1 MRKPIFVA
9 ALLPSVLLA
18 ACAVGPNYRRPYTP
32 VTETYRGQGMPEPT
46 SIADLPWWEIFHD
59 DVLQFLIA
67 EALKNNYDLE
77 TAISRVESARGVLI
91 STRSQMFPQ
100 ATYEGGASRGRQFGI
115 EQEQTVIQFDK
126 KGEPILN
133 KNKTAAKTTDLTFG
147 GNQTFDTFL
156 GTLNAAWEIDLWGR
170 IRRATESSRADL
182 LASNDFRRG
191 VVLSL
196 VSQVAQ
202 TYFQLLELDAELEIA
217 QRSTKTFGETLEL
230 FQRQF
235 EGGIGT
241 KLAVARG
248 EAALAQA
255 AAGIPDTE
263 RQINS
268 TENAISIL
276 LGWPPTPIP
285 RGSALTSQELPPQ
298 PPAGLPAD
306 LLERR
311 PDVLQAE
318 QVLRSANAQIGVS
331 IADFFP
337 RIGLTALYGG
347 TSSELESVV
356 KGAGNVW
363 SIAASVTGPIFQ
375 AGKLYGGYK
384 SAVATWEAAKWQ
396 YEGAV
401 LTALRDVSNALVD
414 AQKLKDVREQRAKAV
429 SALQE
434 ASELATIRYTGGLA
448 TYFEVL
454 EAQQQLFPAE
464 DQLAQTDRDERLAVV
479 QLYAALGGGWSDG
492 EQQVPLDAFP
502 YWP

>member
-1 MRKPIFVA
+1 MRIAFLVA
-9 ALLPSVLLA
+9 VLPAVLLA
-18 ACAVGPNYRRPYTP
+18 GCAVGPNYKRPETP
-32 VTETYRGQGMPEPT
+32 VTPAYRGQEPPEPT
-46 SIADLPWWEIFHD
+46 SIADLPWWEVFHD
-59 DVLQFLIA
+59 EVLQFLVT
-67 EALKNNYDLE
+67 EALRNNYDLL
-77 TAISRVESARGVLI
+77 TAISRVETARGQLI

-100 ATYEGGASRGRQFGI
+100 ATYEGGASRGRQFLGE
-115 EQEQTVIQFDK
+115 EQKVPVLTLK
-126 KGEPILN
+126 KNGQLVQREG
-133 KNKTAAKTTDLTFG
+133 TFG
-147 GNQTFDTFL
+147 GNSTFDTFL

-170 IRRATESSRADL
+170 IRRATESARADL
-182 LASNDFRRG
+182 LASNDFRQG

-202 TYFQLLELDAELEIA
+202 TYLQLLELDVELEIA
-217 QRSTKTFGETLEL
+217 ERSTKTFGETLDL

-255 AAGIPDTE
+255 AATIPNTE
-263 RQINS
+263 RAIVS
-268 TENAISIL
+268 TENAICIL

-285 RGSALTSQELPPQ
+285 RGTALTSQELPPE
-298 PPAGLPAD
+298 PPAGLPAEI
-306 LLERR
+306 LERR

-318 QVLRSANAQIGVS
+318 QVLRSANAQVGVA

-347 TSSELESVV
+347 TSAELEAVV

-384 SAVATWEAAKWQ
+384 SAVANWEAAKSQ
-396 YEGAV
+396 YEGTV
-401 LTALRDVSNALVD
+401 LGALRDVSDALVD
-414 AQKLKDVREQRAKAV
+414 AQKLKLVRDELAKAV
-429 SALQE
+429 AALKE

-464 DQLAQTDRDERLAVV
+464 DQLAQTERDELLAVV
-479 QLYAALGGGWSDG
+479 RLYAALGGGWSVED
-492 EQQVPLDAFP
+492 QPVPLNAFP
-502 YWP
+502 GWP

>member
-1 MRKPIFVA
+1 
-9 ALLPSVLLA
+9 
-18 ACAVGPNYRRPYTP
+18 
-32 VTETYRGQGMPEPT
+32 MPEPT
-46 SIADLPWWEIFHD
+46 SIADLPWWEVFHD
-59 DVLQFLIA
+59 DVLQFLID
-67 EALKNNYDLE
+67 EALKNNYDLQ
-77 TAISRVESARGVLI
+77 TAIARVESARGVLI

-100 ATYEGGASRGRQFGI
+100 ANYEGGASRGRQFSP
-115 EQEQTVIQFDK
+115 EF
-126 KGEPILN
+126 
-133 KNKTAAKTTDLTFG
+133 KTTVPAPTLKHPNRTEEQTFG
-147 GNQTFDTFL
+147 GNMTFDTFL

-263 RQINS
+263 RAINS

-285 RGSALTSQELPPQ
+285 RGAALTSQELPPQ

-318 QVLRSANAQIGVS
+318 QVLRSNNAQIGVS

-384 SAVATWEAAKWQ
+384 SAVANWEAAKWQ
-396 YEGAV
+396 YEGVV
-401 LTALRDVSNALVD
+401 LNALREVSNALVD
-414 AQKLKDVREQRAKAV
+414 AQKLKDVRDQDAKAV
-429 SALQE
+429 TALQE

-464 DQLAQTDRDERLAVV
+464 DQLARTERDELLAVV

-492 EQQVPLDAFP
+492 EQHIPLDAFP

>member
-1 MRKPIFVA
+1 MRKPILVA

-32 VTETYRGQGMPEPT
+32 VTETYRGQEMPEPT
-46 SIADLPWWEIFHD
+46 SVADLPWWELFHD

-67 EALKNNYDLE
+67 ESLKNNYDLQ
-77 TAISRVESARGVLI
+77 TAIARVESARGQLI

-100 ATYEGGASRGRQFGI
+100 AEYQGSALRGRQFQGPGVSVGG
-115 EQEQTVIQFDK
+115 Q
-126 KGEPILN
+126 
-133 KNKTAAKTTDLTFG
+133 TFG
-147 GNQTFDTFL
+147 GNRTFDVFA

-191 VVLSL
+191 VILSL

-217 QRSTKTFGETLEL
+217 QRSTKTFSDTLEL

-248 EAALAQA
+248 AAALAQA
-255 AAGIPDTE
+255 AATIPDTE
-263 RQINS
+263 RFIVE
-268 TENAISIL
+268 TENAICVL
-276 LGWPPTPIP
+276 LGWPPTAIP
-285 RGSALTSQELPPQ
+285 RGALLTSQELPPQ
-298 PPAGLPAD
+298 PPAGIPAD

-318 QVLRSANAQIGVS
+318 QTLRSANAQIGVS

-347 TSSELESVV
+347 TSSELEAVV
-356 KGAGNVW
+356 KGSGNVW

-384 SAVATWEAAKWQ
+384 SAVANWEAAKWQ
-396 YEGAV
+396 YEGVV
-401 LTALRDVSNALVD
+401 LTALREVSSALVD
-414 AQKLKDVREQRAKAV
+414 AQKLKDVRDERAKAV
-429 SALQE
+429 TALQE

-464 DQLAQTDRDERLAVV
+464 DQLAQTERDELLAVV

-492 EQQVPLDAFP
+492 EQHVPLDAFP

>member
-9 ALLPSVLLA
+9 VLLPSVLLA

-32 VTETYRGQGMPEPT
+32 VTETYRGQEMPEPT
-46 SIADLPWWEIFHD
+46 SIADLPWWELFHD

-67 EALKNNYDLE
+67 ESLKNNYDLQ
-77 TAISRVESARGVLI
+77 TAIARVESARGVLI

-100 ATYEGGASRGRQFGI
+100 AEYQGSALRGRQFQGPGV
-115 EQEQTVIQFDK
+115 TV
-126 KGEPILN
+126 GGS
-133 KNKTAAKTTDLTFG
+133 TFG
-147 GNQTFDTFL
+147 GNRTFDVFA

-191 VVLSL
+191 VILSL

-217 QRSTKTFGETLEL
+217 QRSTKTFSETLDL

-263 RQINS
+263 RFIVE
-268 TENAISIL
+268 TENAICIL

-285 RGSALTSQELPPQ
+285 RGAPLTSQELPPQ
-298 PPAGLPAD
+298 PPAGVPAD

-318 QVLRSANAQIGVS
+318 QTLRSANAQIGVAV
-331 IADFFP
+331 ADFFP

-347 TSSELESVV
+347 TSSELEAVV
-356 KGAGNVW
+356 KGSGNVW

-384 SAVATWEAAKWQ
+384 TSVANWEAAKWQ
-396 YEGAV
+396 YEGVV
-401 LTALRDVSNALVD
+401 LTALREVSNALVD
-414 AQKLKDVREQRAKAV
+414 AQKLKDVREQRAIAV
-429 SALQE
+429 TALQE
-434 ASELATIRYTGGLA
+434 ASDLATIRYTGGLA

-464 DQLAQTDRDERLAVV
+464 DQLAQTERDERLAVV
-479 QLYAALGGGWSDG
+479 QLYAALGGGWGVGD
-492 EQQVPLDAFP
+492 QKVPLDFFP

>member
-32 VTETYRGQGMPEPT
+32 VTETYRGQEMPEPT
-46 SIADLPWWEIFHD
+46 SIADLPWWELFHD

-67 EALKNNYDLE
+67 ESLKNNYDLQ
-77 TAISRVESARGVLI
+77 TAIARVESARGVLI

-100 ATYEGGASRGRQFGI
+100 AEYQGSAMRGRQFQGPGVSVGG
-115 EQEQTVIQFDK
+115 Q
-126 KGEPILN
+126 
-133 KNKTAAKTTDLTFG
+133 TFG
-147 GNQTFDTFL
+147 GNRTFDVFA

-191 VVLSL
+191 VILSL

-263 RQINS
+263 RFIVE
-268 TENAISIL
+268 TENAICIL
-276 LGWPPTPIP
+276 LGWPPTAIP
-285 RGSALTSQELPPQ
+285 RGALLTSQELPPQ
-298 PPAGLPAD
+298 PPAGIPAD

-318 QVLRSANAQIGVS
+318 QVLRSNNAQIGVS

-384 SAVATWEAAKWQ
+384 SAVANWEAAKWQ
-396 YEGAV
+396 YEGVV
-401 LTALRDVSNALVD
+401 LTALREVSNALVD
-414 AQKLKDVREQRAKAV
+414 AQKLKDVRDQRAKAV
-429 SALQE
+429 TALQE

-464 DQLAQTDRDERLAVV
+464 DQLAQTERDELLAVV

-492 EQQVPLDAFP
+492 EQHVPLDAFP

>member
-1 MRKPIFVA
+1 MRIPILVA
-9 ALLPSVLLA
+9 VLPALLLS
-18 ACAVGPNYRRPYTP
+18 ACAVGPNYRRPPTP
-32 VTETYRGQGMPEPT
+32 ITEAYRGQEPPELT
-46 SIADLPWWEIFHD
+46 SIADLPWWEVFHD
-59 DVLQFLIA
+59 EVLQYLIT
-67 EALKNNYDLE
+67 EALKNNYDLL
-77 TAISRVESARGVLI
+77 TAIARVEAARGVLI

-100 ATYEGGASRGRQFGI
+100 AGYQGDASRGRQFQGPLT
-115 EQEQTVIQFDK
+115 TVTV
-126 KGEPILN
+126 PAP
-133 KNKTAAKTTDLTFG
+133 TASNPGRTESATFG
-147 GNQTFDTFL
+147 GNRTFDLFA

-202 TYFQLLELDAELEIA
+202 TYFQLIELDAELEIA

-263 RQINS
+263 RFINS
-268 TENAISIL
+268 TENAICIL
-276 LGWPPTPIP
+276 LGWPPTAIP
-285 RGSALTSQELPPQ
+285 RGDALTSQELPPQ

-318 QVLRSANAQIGVS
+318 QVLRSNNAQIGVS

-347 TSSELESVV
+347 TSSELEAVV
-356 KGAGNVW
+356 KGSGNVW

-384 SAVATWEAAKWQ
+384 SAVANWEAAKWQ
-396 YEGAV
+396 YEGVV
-401 LTALRDVSNALVD
+401 LNALREVSNALVD
-414 AQKLKDVREQRAKAV
+414 AQKLKDVRDERAKAV
-429 SALQE
+429 TALQE

-464 DQLAQTDRDERLAVV
+464 DQLAQTERDELLAVV

-492 EQQVPLDAFP
+492 EQHVPLDAFP

>member
-9 ALLPSVLLA
+9 VLLPSVLLA

-32 VTETYRGQGMPEPT
+32 ITESYRGQEMPEPT
-46 SIADLPWWEIFHD
+46 SIADLPWWEVFHD

-67 EALKNNYDLE
+67 EALRNNYDLQ
-77 TAISRVESARGVLI
+77 TAVARVESARGVLI

-115 EQEQTVIQFDK
+115 VQEQTVIQFDK
-126 KGEPILN
+126 QGQPILN
-133 KNKTAAKTTDLTFG
+133 KKGNAKTTDLTFG
-147 GNQTFDTFL
+147 GNTTFDTFL

-202 TYFQLLELDAELEIA
+202 TYFQLIELDAELEIA

-263 RQINS
+263 RFINS
-268 TENAISIL
+268 TENAICIL
-276 LGWPPTPIP
+276 LGWPPTAIP
-285 RGSALTSQELPPQ
+285 RGALLTSQELPPQ

-318 QVLRSANAQIGVS
+318 QVLRSNNAQIGVS

-384 SAVATWEAAKWQ
+384 SAVANWEAAKWQ
-396 YEGAV
+396 YEGVV
-401 LTALRDVSNALVD
+401 LTALRLSL
-414 AQKLKDVREQRAKAV
+414 
-429 SALQE
+429 
-434 ASELATIRYTGGLA
+434 IHI
-448 TYFEVL
+448 
-454 EAQQQLFPAE
+454 
-464 DQLAQTDRDERLAVV
+464 
-479 QLYAALGGGWSDG
+479 
-492 EQQVPLDAFP
+492 
-502 YWP
+502 

>member
-18 ACAVGPNYRRPYTP
+18 ACAVGPNYRRPATP
-32 VTETYRGQGMPEPT
+32 VTETYRGQEMPEPT
-46 SIADLPWWEIFHD
+46 SIADLPWWEVFHD

-67 EALKNNYDLE
+67 EALRNNYDLQ
-77 TAISRVESARGVLI
+77 TAVARVESARGVLI

-100 ATYEGGASRGRQFGI
+100 ATYEGGASRGRQFFGN
-115 EQEQTVIQFDK
+115 EATVPLLLK
-126 KGEPILN
+126 RKPPVTVPPIPTLP
-133 KNKTAAKTTDLTFG
+133 TDPVVQGQLFTRNVPFG
-147 GNQTFDTFL
+147 GNSTFDTFL

-182 LASNDFRRG
+182 LASNDARRG

-202 TYFQLLELDAELEIA
+202 TYFQLIELDAELEIA

-263 RQINS
+263 RFINS
-268 TENAISIL
+268 TENAICIL
-276 LGWPPTPIP
+276 LGWPPTAIP
-285 RGSALTSQELPPQ
+285 RGALLTSQELPPQ
-298 PPAGLPAD
+298 PPAGIPAD

-318 QVLRSANAQIGVS
+318 QVLRSNNAQIGVS

-384 SAVATWEAAKWQ
+384 SAVANWEASKWQ
-396 YEGAV
+396 Y
-401 LTALRDVSNALVD
+401 
-414 AQKLKDVREQRAKAV
+414 
-429 SALQE
+429 
-434 ASELATIRYTGGLA
+434 
-448 TYFEVL
+448 
-454 EAQQQLFPAE
+454 
-464 DQLAQTDRDERLAVV
+464 
-479 QLYAALGGGWSDG
+479 
-492 EQQVPLDAFP
+492 
-502 YWP
+502 

>member
-1 MRKPIFVA
+1 M
-9 ALLPSVLLA
+9 
-18 ACAVGPNYRRPYTP
+18 
-32 VTETYRGQGMPEPT
+32 
-46 SIADLPWWEIFHD
+46 
-59 DVLQFLIA
+59 
-67 EALKNNYDLE
+67 
-77 TAISRVESARGVLI
+77 
-91 STRSQMFPQ
+91 
-100 ATYEGGASRGRQFGI
+100 
-115 EQEQTVIQFDK
+115 
-126 KGEPILN
+126 
-133 KNKTAAKTTDLTFG
+133 
-147 GNQTFDTFL
+147 
-156 GTLNAAWEIDLWGR
+156 
-170 IRRATESSRADL
+170 
-182 LASNDFRRG
+182 
-191 VVLSL
+191 LSL

-263 RQINS
+263 RQIVS

-318 QVLRSANAQIGVS
+318 QALRSANAQIGVS

-384 SAVATWEAAKWQ
+384 SAVANWEATKWQ
-396 YEGAV
+396 YEGVV

-414 AQKLKDVREQRAKAV
+414 AQKLKDVRDAARQ
-429 SALQE
+429 
-434 ASELATIRYTGGLA
+434 GGDGAAGSVGARHHPLHRRPGD
-448 TYFEVL
+448 VL
-454 EAQQQLFPAE
+454 RGAGGA
-464 DQLAQTDRDERLAVV
+464 A
-479 QLYAALGGGWSDG
+479 AALPGRGPAGADRAATSCWRWCSCTPRSAAAGATASSRCRSTRSRTGPNRPDCVWVEPG
-492 EQQVPLDAFP
+492 
-502 YWP
+502 

>member
-18 ACAVGPNYRRPYTP
+18 ACAVGPNYRRPETP
-32 VTETYRGQGMPEPT
+32 VTETYRGQEMPEPT
-46 SIADLPWWEIFHD
+46 SIADLPWWEVFHD

-67 EALKNNYDLE
+67 EVLRNNYDLQ
-77 TAISRVESARGVLI
+77 TAIARVEAARGVLI

-100 ATYEGGASRGRQFGI
+100 AGYEGDASRGRQFQGPPT
-115 EQEQTVIQFDK
+115 TVRLP
-126 KGEPILN
+126 GGGTE
-133 KNKTAAKTTDLTFG
+133 TFG
-147 GNQTFDTFL
+147 GNRTFNLFA

-241 KLAVARG
+241 KLAVVRG

-263 RQINS
+263 RAIVS

-298 PPAGLPAD
+298 PPAGVPAD

-384 SAVATWEAAKWQ
+384 SAVANWEAAKAQ
-396 YEGAV
+396 YEGVV

-414 AQKLKDVREQRAKAV
+414 AQKLKDVREERAKAV
-429 SALQE
+429 SALEE

-464 DQLAQTDRDERLAVV
+464 DQLAQTDRDELLAVV
-479 QLYAALGGGWSDG
+479 QLYAALGGGWGVGD
-492 EQQVPLDAFP
+492 QQVPLDAFP
-502 YWP
+502 HWP